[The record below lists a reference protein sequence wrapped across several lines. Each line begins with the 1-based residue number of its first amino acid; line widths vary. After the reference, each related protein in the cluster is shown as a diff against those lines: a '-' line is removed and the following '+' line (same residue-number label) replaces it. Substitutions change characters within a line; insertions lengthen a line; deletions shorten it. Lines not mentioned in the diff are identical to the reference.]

1 MIRHRNQETLEELEN
16 YLRKRRI
23 YISLIV
29 ISTILLLFVL
39 NLGSW
44 VFLNRM
50 KEHLDLEL
58 GKRLVSVASLTS
70 QMIEGELIGDLLPTP
85 EKRLTLLIIQDILRR
100 VRIEHQ
106 LEGAFII
113 DRSNRVLVDS
123 RGDFPFGEEKGYIA
137 EDSLV
142 VRRAWA
148 GEVLASPLHLVEGN
162 RFKNAYA
169 PVHNMLGEIVGVL
182 TLEASADFFLLLK
195 KFGKNLVLIGIASF
209 GVLVLFSLALYRAIS
224 LLIKTQE
231 SLRQSE
237 KLAIMGRMAAGVAH
251 EIRNPLG
258 IIKGTADLLRS
269 RYDNKEKHDELFDYI
284 PAEVSRLNKLV
295 NDFLSFARER
305 ELNLALNDFNS
316 TVRKSVAMMDGE
328 FSQSKVEV
336 LMELSEEV
344 PPFLYDEDAVKQ
356 ILLNILL
363 NSLQSISDEGKITI
377 RTRKRNLK
385 KGQFLEVSIE
395 DTGSGIEGDVQRIFE
410 PFYTTKEGG
419 SGLGLAITKRL
430 IEQHGGWV
438 EVESQKGM
446 GTKFRFY
453 LPIKSKA

>member
-1 MIRHRNQETLEELEN
+1 MIGHPKQKTLEELED
-16 YLRKRRI
+16 YLHKRRI
-23 YISLIV
+23 YTSLIV
-29 ISTILLLFVL
+29 ISMILLLFVL

-50 KEHLDLEL
+50 KEYLDLEL

-70 QMIEGELIGDLLPTP
+70 QIIGGELISDLLPSP
-85 EKRLTLLIIQDILRR
+85 EKKPTLLIIQDILRR

-113 DRSNRVLVDS
+113 DSSYRVLVDS
-123 RGDFPFGEEKGYIA
+123 RGDFPFGEEKGYIV

-148 GEVLASPLHLVEGN
+148 GEVVASPLHLVEGN
-162 RFKNAYA
+162 RFKNSYA
-169 PVHNMLGEIVGVL
+169 PIHNIMGETVGVL
-182 TLEASADFFLLLK
+182 TLEASADFFLLLR
-195 KFGKNLVLIGIASF
+195 KFGKNLILTGIASF
-209 GVLVLFSLALYRAIS
+209 AVLVLFSLALYRAVS

-231 SLRQSE
+231 SLRESE

-258 IIKGTADLLRS
+258 IIKGTAELLRS
-269 RYDNKEKHDELFDYI
+269 RYNNKKEHDELFDYI
-284 PAEVSRLNKLV
+284 PAEVNRLNKLV
-295 NDFLSFARER
+295 NDFLSLARER
-305 ELNLALNDFNS
+305 ELNLTLGNFND
-316 TVRKSVAMMDGE
+316 TVRRSVAIMNEE
-328 FSQSKVEV
+328 FSQSRVEV
-336 LMELSEEV
+336 STELSQKV
-344 PPFLYDEDAVKQ
+344 PPFLYDEEAIKQ

-363 NSLQSISDEGKITI
+363 NSLQSISDRGKIIIKTQ
-377 RTRKRNLK
+377 KRNFK

-395 DTGSGIEGDVQRIFE
+395 DTGSGIEGDVRRIFE
-410 PFYTTKEGG
+410 PFYTTKQGG

-438 EVESQKGM
+438 EVRSQRGM
-446 GTKFRFY
+446 GTKFKFY
-453 LPIKSKA
+453 LPIRSKV